1 MEKNIDYYL
10 NKITQNRIIR
20 VIATLPK
27 PEIEFKKAEVDI
39 LPNMARITYYTPTQV
54 FHKTMDCDLSL
65 LAHTLLKSFTQL
77 HFFDEA
83 NEYMLKTTKRSGV
96 LYNCVKANITPPTA
110 SQNRTKNYILPQ
122 GTFIPPLVDMGILT
136 NSGRIVSKMGDK
148 FRQINRFL
156 EIIDDSLKEQ
166 KINRLNVV
174 DFGCG
179 KSYLT
184 FVLYYYLTQIKKIDT
199 FIIGLDLKADVI
211 ENCNQTALK
220 YGYKNLHFEQGD
232 ISNYS
237 TKMPVDMVISLH
249 ACDTATD
256 FALFNA
262 IKWGAKYIFSVPC
275 CQHEL
280 NTQIYSPDLS
290 IVTRYGVAQERICA
304 LFTDIIRCNLLEAL
318 SYKTQLLEFIDFEHT
333 PKNLLIRATLSNITS
348 NIRSARLK
356 EVTDIIKQFHL
367 FPKLYSLLK
376 NDHLI

>member
-10 NKITQNRIIR
+10 NKIAANKIIR

-27 PEIEFKKAEVDI
+27 STSEYKKAEVDV
-39 LPNMARITYYTPTQV
+39 LPNLIRIAYYTPTQV
-54 FHKTMDCDLSL
+54 FHKTMDSDILVLSR
-65 LAHTLLKSFTQL
+65 TLLNDFTQL
-77 HFFDEA
+77 HFFDEN
-83 NEYMLKTTKRSGV
+83 NEYMLKITKRNV

-110 SQNRTKNYILPQ
+110 SQNRTKNYILPV
-122 GTFIPPLVDMGILT
+122 GTHIAPLVDMGIFT
-136 NSGRIVSKMGDK
+136 KEGKVATKMHDK
-148 FRQINRFL
+148 FKQINRFI

-166 KINRLNVV
+166 KINRLNLI

-184 FVLYYYLTQIKKIDT
+184 FILYYYLSQIKKIDT
-199 FIIGLDLKADVI
+199 HIIGLDLKADVI
-211 ENCNQTALK
+211 ENCNQAAAK
-220 YGYKNLHFEQGD
+220 YGYKNLRFEQGD
-232 ISNYS
+232 ISNFTS
-237 TKMPVDMVISLH
+237 PMPVDMVITLH

-280 NTQIYSPDLS
+280 NGQIYSPDLS
-290 IVTRYGVAQERICA
+290 IITRYGVAQERLCA

-333 PKNLLIRATLSNITS
+333 PKNLLIRATLSNITQ
-348 NIRSARLK
+348 NIRSSRLK
-356 EVTDIIKQFHL
+356 EVTDLIKQFHL

-376 NDHLI
+376 NDLLC